1 MSNSTSKG
9 GRLDK
14 KEGNSIVRLT
24 IAQTEADP
32 RLSDKANAIHQ
43 LAEQIGQIAARLD
56 SIAKQDEPQN
66 SDPLIVPTDY
76 TARDG
81 NNANT
86 IMLHNARPKLA
97 DAQRI
102 RTIIRHR
109 QNRAQFFKS
118 ELFADPAWDMLLD
131 LAAARMEHIKVSV
144 TSLCIAS
151 GVPDTT
157 ALRWISVMID
167 EGLFERVND
176 ETDKRRVF
184 IELTAKANR
193 AVTQYFQSLG
203 NDWNLAS

>member
-1 MSNSTSKG
+1 
-9 GRLDK
+9 
-14 KEGNSIVRLT
+14 
-24 IAQTEADP
+24 
-32 RLSDKANAIHQ
+32 
-43 LAEQIGQIAARLD
+43 
-56 SIAKQDEPQN
+56 
-66 SDPLIVPTDY
+66 
-76 TARDG
+76 
-81 NNANT
+81 
-86 IMLHNARPKLA
+86 
-97 DAQRI
+97 
-102 RTIIRHR
+102 
-109 QNRAQFFKS
+109 
-118 ELFADPAWDMLLD
+118 
-131 LAAARMEHIKVSV
+131 MEHIKVSV